1 MPHGVFRMSNSSR
14 PPSIPLD
21 RLKMLAVIGLAVFGA
36 GGAAYSYDAGVVK
49 GDDLQVHVGTAHMV
63 QTVDGNGHEELK
75 PIVDV
80 VAANH
85 KALAQLPAMK
95 KAIDEASANSLAVKN
110 GFFDEHASRI
120 GSRAADSLPR
130 GTHWRKR
137 KILADQVKRT
147 ALGNLNAGRD
157 IDVGIEQYAF

>member
-1 MPHGVFRMSNSSR
+1 MSTSR

-21 RLKMLAVIGLAVFGA
+21 RLKTLVMVAGALLMA
-36 GGAAYSYDAGVVK
+36 GGGVYAYDASVVK
-49 GDDLQVHVGTAHMV
+49 GDDLIVHIGKLHMV
-63 QTVDGNGHEELK
+63 PTVDGDGHESLK

-80 VAANH
+80 VAAH
-85 KALAQLPAMK
+85 AVAIAQLPAMK
-95 KAIDEASANSLAVKN
+95 QAIDDANQNSLTVKN
-110 GFFDEHASRI
+110 GFFDERASRM
-120 GSRAADSLPR
+120 GSRAADSMPR

-147 ALGNLNAGRD
+147 ALGNLNANRD